1 MAKLQVKDLTPELLA
16 EMKDLKTGKEV
27 KAFLEG
33 KGFEISDKGA
43 DLIAQQLA
51 EGDGELTEEQ
61 LAAVSGGCG
70 SSSRPYG
77 GTEENMARLTD
88 EANRQ

>member
-16 EMKDLKTGKEV
+16 EMKDLKSGKEV
-27 KAFLEG
+27 KEFLAS

-43 DLIAQQLA
+43 EIIANQLK
-51 EGDGELTEEQ
+51 EGETDLTEEQ

-70 SSSRPYG
+70 SGHPYVG
-77 GTEENMARLTD
+77 SKEVKVPVEEEGAIN
-88 EANRQ
+88 